1 MELKDLIGR
10 HMLDAV
16 DFTNAMIKGW
26 LDEYED
32 CEVCRFRLDGTTYVA
47 VEDPD
52 DGYRSS
58 MRELLVDENA
68 TMSNVFPAI
77 EIEAVYRDKYGDHDG
92 ADILMLVDVVTGKTV
107 LEIGTDN
114 TDDYYPFFVSDFQ
127 PQNMATNQA
136 A

>member
-16 DFTNAMIKGW
+16 DFTNEKIKGW

-68 TMSNVFPAI
+68 TMSNVFPPI
-77 EIEAVYRDKYGDHDG
+77 EIEAVYRDKYGDYNG
-92 ADILMLVDVVTGKTV
+92 ADILILVDVVTGKTV

-114 TDDYYPFFVSDFQ
+114 TDDYYPFFVSSFQ
-127 PQNMATNQA
+127 PQNMATNLA
-136 A
+136 T

>member
-77 EIEAVYRDKYGDHDG
+77 EVEAAYRDKYGDHDG